1 MNHHAAL
8 KTTRRRILASLLL
21 LAAPMTALAST
32 KSVYYITP
40 GLDLPFWRTLG
51 LGIGNIATQNGYQL
65 KVLDSKNSDAQQLS
79 NIEQAIREQAAG
91 IVLSPTDSKS
101 AQAVLELT
109 SRARVPVVIADIGSN
124 GGEFVSYVKSDN
136 YRGAFGVGQAV
147 AAALKEKKLKDPAFA
162 LCTIALTR
170 KNGQDRTNGFLD
182 AMKEA
187 GYTNMVALR
196 QMQTYTKEETYQF
209 VKEIL
214 RDHPKVAAI
223 FIEVDKPTLG
233 ALTALKE
240 LRRLKEI
247 VVGSYD
253 GIPEFVDHLKS
264 GNLVA
269 VGMQQPFLMGT
280 QSAEILFGAIQGK
293 KQPKQVLVPVLNAT
307 SKNVSEWLPVAEK
320 TVFGAE
326 KPAQVK
332 EK

>member
-1 MNHHAAL
+1 VSHHAAL
-8 KTTRRRILASLLL
+8 NTVRRRLLASLLL
-21 LAAPMTALAST
+21 IATPLTAISST

-51 LGIGNIATQNGYQL
+51 LGIGTIATQNGYQL

-109 SRARVPVVIADIGSN
+109 SRARIPVVIADIGSN

-136 YRGAFGVGQAV
+136 YRGAYGVGQEV
-147 AAALKEKKLKDPAFA
+147 AAALKERRLKNPAFA

-196 QMQTYTKEETYQF
+196 QMQSYTKEETYQF
-209 VKEIL
+209 VKDIL
-214 RDHPKVAAI
+214 REHPKVAAI
-223 FIEVDKPTLG
+223 FVEVDKPTMG

-240 LRRLKEI
+240 LRKLKEVI
-247 VVGSYD
+247 VGSYD

-269 VGMQQPFLMGT
+269 VGMQQPLLMGT

-307 SKNVSEWLPVAEK
+307 SKNVAEWLPVAEK
-320 TVFGAE
+320 NVFGAE
-326 KPAQVK
+326 KLGALK
-332 EK
+332 

>member
-1 MNHHAAL
+1 
-8 KTTRRRILASLLL
+8 
-21 LAAPMTALAST
+21 
-32 KSVYYITP
+32 
-40 GLDLPFWRTLG
+40 
-51 LGIGNIATQNGYQL
+51 
-65 KVLDSKNSDAQQLS
+65 
-79 NIEQAIREQAAG
+79 
-91 IVLSPTDSKS
+91 
-101 AQAVLELT
+101 
-109 SRARVPVVIADIGSN
+109 
-124 GGEFVSYVKSDN
+124 
-136 YRGAFGVGQAV
+136 
-147 AAALKEKKLKDPAFA
+147 
-162 LCTIALTR
+162 
-170 KNGQDRTNGFLD
+170 
-182 AMKEA
+182 
-187 GYTNMVALR
+187 MVALR

-240 LRRLKEI
+240 LRRLREI

-326 KPAQVK
+326 KPAQLK

>member
-1 MNHHAAL
+1 VNHHAAL

-124 GGEFVSYVKSDN
+124 GGEFISYVKSDN

-182 AMKEA
+182 AMKKQA
-187 GYTNMVALR
+187 IPTWWHCGKCKLT
-196 QMQTYTKEETYQF
+196 
-209 VKEIL
+209 
-214 RDHPKVAAI
+214 PKKRPISSSKKFCVI
-223 FIEVDKPTLG
+223 TRKSPRSL
-233 ALTALKE
+233 
-240 LRRLKEI
+240 
-247 VVGSYD
+247 
-253 GIPEFVDHLKS
+253 LKS
-264 GNLVA
+264 ISRRWA
-269 VGMQQPFLMGT
+269 H
-280 QSAEILFGAIQGK
+280 
-293 KQPKQVLVPVLNAT
+293 
-307 SKNVSEWLPVAEK
+307 
-320 TVFGAE
+320 
-326 KPAQVK
+326 
-332 EK
+332 

>member
-1 MNHHAAL
+1 MSAHFSL
-8 KTTRRRILASLLL
+8 RRSLLAT
-21 LAAPMTALAST
+21 LALSSIAFPVFAGNSKTIF
-32 KSVYYITP
+32 YITP

-51 LGIGNIATQNGYQL
+51 MGVASIAANNGYQY
-65 KVLDSKNSDAQQLS
+65 KVLDSTNSDAKQS
-79 NIEQAIREQAAG
+79 ANIEQAIREQAAG

-109 SRARVPVVIADIGSN
+109 SRARIPVVIADIGSN

-136 YRGAFGVGQAV
+136 YRGAFTVGEIV
-147 AAALKEKKLKDPAFA
+147 AAALKEKRLSNPQFA
-162 LCTIALTR
+162 LCTIALSR

-196 QMQTYTKEETYQF
+196 QMQSYTREETYQF

-214 RDHPKVAAI
+214 RDHPKVAAL

-233 ALTALKE
+233 ALAALKD
-240 LRRLKEI
+240 LRKLKEVI
-247 VVGSYD
+247 VGSYD

-280 QSAEILFGAIQGK
+280 QSAEILIGAIHGR
-293 KQPKQVLVPVLNAT
+293 KQAKQVMVPVLNAT
-307 SKNVSEWLPVAEK
+307 SKNIAEWLPVAEK

-326 KPAQVK
+326 KSLPAK
-332 EK
+332 ER

>member
-1 MNHHAAL
+1 MSHHAAL
-8 KTTRRRILASLLL
+8 NTVRRRLLASLLL
-21 LAAPMTALAST
+21 IATPLTAISST

-51 LGIGNIATQNGYQL
+51 LGIGTIATQNGYQL

-109 SRARVPVVIADIGSN
+109 SRARIPVVIADIGSN

-136 YRGAFGVGQAV
+136 YRGAYGVGQEV
-147 AAALKEKKLKDPAFA
+147 AAALKERRLKNPAFA

-196 QMQTYTKEETYQF
+196 QMQSYTKEETYQF
-209 VKEIL
+209 VKDIL
-214 RDHPKVAAI
+214 REHPKVAAI
-223 FIEVDKPTLG
+223 FVEVDKPTMG

-240 LRRLKEI
+240 LRKLKEVI
-247 VVGSYD
+247 VGSYD

-269 VGMQQPFLMGT
+269 VGMQQPLLMGT

-307 SKNVSEWLPVAEK
+307 SKNVAEWLPVAEK
-320 TVFGAE
+320 NVFGAE
-326 KPAQVK
+326 KLGALK
-332 EK
+332 

>member
-1 MNHHAAL
+1 MSHHAAL
-8 KTTRRRILASLLL
+8 NTVRRRLLASLLL
-21 LAAPMTALAST
+21 IATPLTAISST

-51 LGIGNIATQNGYQL
+51 LGIGTIATQNGYQL
-65 KVLDSKNSDAQQLS
+65 RVLDSKNSDAQQLS

-91 IVLSPTDSKS
+91 IILSPTDSKS

-109 SRARVPVVIADIGSN
+109 SRARIPVVVADIGSN

-136 YRGAFGVGQAV
+136 YRGAYGVGQEV
-147 AAALKEKKLKDPAFA
+147 AAALKERRLKNPAFA

-196 QMQTYTKEETYQF
+196 QMQSYTKEETYQF
-209 VKEIL
+209 VKDIL
-214 RDHPKVAAI
+214 REHPKVAAI
-223 FIEVDKPTLG
+223 FVEVDKPTMG

-240 LRRLKEI
+240 SRKLKEVI
-247 VVGSYD
+247 VGSYD

-269 VGMQQPFLMGT
+269 VGMQQPLLMGT

-307 SKNVSEWLPVAEK
+307 SKNVAEWLPVAEK

-326 KPAQVK
+326 KSAPLK
-332 EK
+332 